1 MLDKKTNE
9 SANYDFTSS
18 DGAPLG
24 NTNYNLNSDATCSI
38 TVTMLPAFYS
48 DPDATT
54 DMHAL
59 VDQIIAQAKTYLP
72 TTTPSN

>member
-18 DGAPLG
+18 DGTELG
-24 NTNYNLNSDATCSI
+24 SSNYIISSDSSCSI
-38 TVTMLPAFYS
+38 TINMIPAFYS
-48 DPDATT
+48 DPQSTT